1 MIEITFLSEHFSAM
15 ASLSP
20 MTQPSLVHIPGESIP
35 HHVPSTCSFPRKL
48 TITKRIICSP
58 ARSSGETSTDG
69 ETNGGSSTAVDEAPK
84 ETPSLI
90 SALNV
95 ERALRGLPITDVDHY
110 GRLGLPR
117 NCSYDQV
124 RIGYQDRVK
133 ELMGQGL
140 EEEQLKNKMELIKDS
155 YTILSSVEERR
166 MYDWSLARSEKAE
179 RYIWPF
185 EVDIMEPSRE
195 EPPPQE
201 PEDVGPTR
209 ILGYF
214 IGAWLVLGVALSV
227 ALNR

>member
-1 MIEITFLSEHFSAM
+1 M

-20 MTQPSLVHIPGESIP
+20 MTQLSLVHIPGESIP

-58 ARSSGETSTDG
+58 ARSSGETSTEG
-69 ETNGGSSTAVDEAPK
+69 ETDGGSSTAVDEAPK

-110 GRLGLPR
+110 GRLGLLR
-117 NCSYDQV
+117 NCSYDQ
-124 RIGYQDRVK
+124 
-133 ELMGQGL
+133 ELMEQGL
-140 EEEQLKNKMELIKDS
+140 EEEQLKNKMELVKDS

>member
-1 MIEITFLSEHFSAM
+1 M
-15 ASLSP
+15 ASLST
-20 MTQPSLVHIPGESIP
+20 MITQPSLVHIPGESVL
-35 HHVPSTCSFPRKL
+35 HHVPSTSSFPWKPT
-48 TITKRIICSP
+48 TITKRMMICSP
-58 ARSSGETSTDG
+58 ARNSGEKSAEAETD
-69 ETNGGSSTAVDEAPK
+69 GGSSTAVDEAP
-84 ETPSLI
+84 TDSPSLI

-110 GRLGLPR
+110 GRLGLSR

-124 RIGYQDRVK
+124 RIGYKERVK
-133 ELMGQGL
+133 ELKEQGL
-140 EEEQLKNKMELIKDS
+140 DEEQLKIKMDLIKDS
-155 YTILSSVEERR
+155 YTILSTVEERR

-214 IGAWLVLGVALSV
+214 IGAWLILGVCLSV
-227 ALNR
+227 AFSR